1 MISTFIFVFLFL
13 FTSIIKNKTRL
24 IEKQISNLNIQ
35 ILLKEKNINETQ
47 LDFHYLTSP
56 AIIEKNKDNWISQL
70 SAYWPFKNFFDISD
84 LNNIKNKFSDIKNI
98 DEKKSKN
105 NKNINQKSFYFEDYL
120 ETNKKNKLLKKSNNF
135 QDRIY
140 LLFFSLYL

>member
-1 MISTFIFVFLFL
+1 MFKKKFMISTFIFVFLFL

-56 AIIEKNKDNWISQL
+56 AIIEKIE
-70 SAYWPFKNFFDISD
+70 NFG
-84 LNNIKNKFSDIKNI
+84 
-98 DEKKSKN
+98 
-105 NKNINQKSFYFEDYL
+105 KSFNQLTKDTVKAFLDDS
-120 ETNKKNKLLKKSNNF
+120 KKANF
-135 QDRIY
+135 KI
-140 LLFFSLYL
+140 

>member
-1 MISTFIFVFLFL
+1 MFKKKFMISTFIFVFLFL

-56 AIIEKNKDNWISQL
+56 AIIEKKIKIIGFFNYQPIDHSKI
-70 SAYWPFKNFFDISD
+70 FFDISD

-98 DEKKSKN
+98 NEKK
-105 NKNINQKSFYFEDYL
+105 IQK
-120 ETNKKNKLLKKSNNF
+120 
-135 QDRIY
+135 
-140 LLFFSLYL
+140 

>member
-1 MISTFIFVFLFL
+1 MFKKKFMISTFIFVFLFL

-56 AIIEKNKDNWISQL
+56 AIIEKKIKIIGFLNYQPIDHSKI
-70 SAYWPFKNFFDISD
+70 FFDISD

-98 DEKKSKN
+98 DEKK
-105 NKNINQKSFYFEDYL
+105 NQKIIK
-120 ETNKKNKLLKKSNNF
+120 T
-135 QDRIY
+135 
-140 LLFFSLYL
+140 